1 MNIDLGKTI
10 QRIAGITPGGML
22 VFFPSYGLLE
32 QCFDLWSKQD
42 ILNTIKQSKSIFKEP
57 KDPKEYQLVI

>member
-1 MNIDLGKTI
+1 MNVDLGKSI
-10 QRIAGITPGGML
+10 LRIAKITPGGML

-32 QCFDLWSKQD
+32 QCFDLWTKHEIMSAIRHAKPV
-42 ILNTIKQSKSIFKEP
+42 FKEP